1 MQGMVRSTSSQA
13 SAADWLQSGKP
24 LVWFVFCWVW
34 AILSVPV
41 WGSSQG
47 LGSDSGI
54 VKTSQSVQSPVAAQ
68 RPDRNSQAANLA
80 PDVASRFAVE
90 NLAAG
95 EQSAGGHQAP
105 SFQRHVSPLFGR
117 LGCNGRSCH
126 GSFQGQGGFQLS
138 LFGYDFQADHNA
150 LMAEGSGRI
159 DLEAP
164 EESLILIKPTDAEG
178 HGGGKRF
185 EKGSW
190 EYNLLKNWIAGG
202 AKAVAEPERLVALE
216 VTPAA
221 VDFSVHPQQ
230 QLQVIARW
238 ANGSEED
245 VTALARFQSKDP
257 ALAEVDELG
266 LVRGGDPG
274 DTHVIVSYDNAVVP
288 VEVYRPI
295 APPQATPAG
304 VLGGWGQVDQLV
316 QSKLER
322 LGLIRS
328 PEVDD
333 LTFLRRVSLDLCGNL
348 PTPAEIKQFALDS
361 RPDKRARK
369 IDELLETPAY
379 AATWTTFLCDITG
392 NNSQEL
398 RDVSV
403 NSDLAAQ
410 LWYDWIYDRVR
421 RNVPYSELVRGMV
434 LGRSREGEESYTAYC
449 ERMSRM
455 LSEKDSSAF
464 VAVDSM
470 PLYWMRRE
478 TQSLEERTISFA
490 HAFLGVQIQ
499 CAQCHKHPFDQWSKE
514 DFAQFSRFFSGV
526 EFSRGRP
533 KSPIE
538 REELVKLYESLGIAP
553 NSRGGT
559 LQKQI
564 AEAAKAGK
572 TVPFPQLYVT
582 KPKIQRTREEQQAL
596 AKSGKRGPLYY
607 TDATLL
613 GAESVELQGIADVR
627 EPVLDWMLE
636 SDNPYFA
643 RALVNRVWAR
653 YFGLGIVNPVDD
665 LSRANPPSNAP
676 LLDYLAA
683 GFIRSGYDLKWLHRE
698 IASSRTYQTSWEVN
712 ATNAGDRRNFSRAIP
727 RRLTAE
733 AVVDSCL
740 QATAN
745 TPDNAS
751 FRETLTD
758 RASAIAGTSLGR
770 ANNRGRNASFALDA
784 FGRSTRS
791 NNCDCD
797 RSSETSLIQTVYLQ
811 NDRDIHTLLA
821 RPEGWVSEVRKELAP
836 PAKEGAL
843 SVEELRSRIE
853 RVQRQQSAARKAGN
867 SKQME
872 QLAKR
877 LELFSKQLD
886 VALTA
891 ERKQLNSAEA
901 VAKRES
907 LVVEAYLRTLSRFPT
922 TEEIQRCERFFEE
935 SPDLAAGLSG
945 VMWALINTKEFI
957 VNH

>member
-1 MQGMVRSTSSQA
+1 MQTCSADSRMLSNGPGRFPGKAGWRPWKAEGRGWIGLFISLGLLVSATSFANDQGRGDRGETEGVSSERA
-13 SAADWLQSGKP
+13 EVSARFEVGNDE
-24 LVWFVFCWVW
+24 
-34 AILSVPV
+34 VP
-41 WGSSQG
+41 
-47 LGSDSGI
+47 
-54 VKTSQSVQSPVAAQ
+54 
-68 RPDRNSQAANLA
+68 N
-80 PDVASRFAVE
+80 
-90 NLAAG
+90 
-95 EQSAGGHQAP
+95 
-105 SFQRHVSPLFGR
+105 FQRHVSPLFGR

-138 LFGYDFQADHNA
+138 LFGYDFQADHLA

-159 DLEAP
+159 DLEDP
-164 EESLILIKPTDAEG
+164 GESLILSKPIDAEG

-185 EKGSW
+185 EQGGW

-202 AKAVAEPERLVALE
+202 AEAITQPERLAELR
-216 VTPAA
+216 VTPASL
-221 VDFSVHPQQ
+221 DFSVRPQQ
-230 QLQVIARW
+230 QLRVIACW
-238 ANGSEED
+238 ADGSEED

-257 ALAEVDELG
+257 ALAEVDERG

-295 APPQATPAG
+295 APPQATTAG
-304 VLGGWGQVDQLV
+304 ALGGWGQVDQLV
-316 QSKLER
+316 QSKLDR

-328 PEVDD
+328 PEADD

-348 PTPAEIKQFALDS
+348 PTPTEIKQFALDS

-613 GAESVELQGIADVR
+613 GAEPVDLQGIVDVR

-653 YFGLGIVNPVDD
+653 YFGQGIVNPVDD

-683 GFIRSGYDLKWLHRE
+683 GFVRSGYDLKWLHRE
-698 IASSRTYQTSWEVN
+698 IASSRTYQTSWEIN

-836 PAKEGAL
+836 PAKESAL
-843 SVEELRSRIE
+843 SVEELRSRVE
-853 RVQRQQSAARKAGN
+853 RIKRQQDAARKAGN

-886 VALTA
+886 VARTA